1 MRRNESRILTTHVGS
16 LPRPDEL
23 LALNTAVLESR
34 GFRLQAEDA
43 VSVHRA
49 RLQSAVR
56 EVVDRQRQ
64 TGLDI
69 VNDGEYGKAMRS
81 RLDYGAWISYVIE
94 RFTGF
99 ADDAN
104 APPAASADDV
114 KPGSHKNR
122 RDRQAFPEVYAEVD
136 REMFAGGPRPMGRPI
151 VGEVTYRGHDAL
163 RADIDNLRNALLPP
177 EGGSHVTGDSEAGS
191 HSTENSVASAFRRK
205 DLEAF
210 MTSPAPGTF
219 GRDQNRF
226 YKTQEEFLYALA
238 DALRVEYRAITDAG
252 FILQV
257 DDPGMAENWDAMDPS
272 VTLEEYRAYARLC
285 IEALN
290 HALDGIPEDR
300 VRYHMC
306 WGSWHGPHLTDIPLR
321 DIADLLLTVRAGAY
335 SIEAGNVRHEHEWKV
350 WRDVKLPDG
359 KLLIPGVVSHATN
372 VVEHPELVADRL
384 VQYAQLVGRE
394 NVIAGTDCGLGGR
407 IHPSLAWAKLQVLVE
422 GAALASREL
431 WRS

>member
-1 MRRNESRILTTHVGS
+1 MAVASESRVLTTHAGA
-16 LPRPDEL
+16 LPRPDDL
-23 LALNTAVLESR
+23 LTLNAQLASEPDLASTHRIRLRNAV
-34 GFRLQAEDA
+34 Q
-43 VSVHRA
+43 
-49 RLQSAVR
+49 
-56 EVVDRQRQ
+56 EVVDRQAQ
-64 TGLDI
+64 LGLDI

-99 ADDAN
+99 EETEPAG
-104 APPAASADDV
+104 PPSSVGRPFRGAAVGDEAL

-122 RDRQAFPEVYAEVD
+122 RDRQAFPDVYAEVD

-151 VGEVTYRGHDAL
+151 VGKVTYRGHDAL
-163 RADIDNLRNALLPP
+163 QADIDNLV
-177 EGGSHVTGDSEAGS
+177 GSGFSRIATD
-191 HSTENSVASAFRRK
+191 
-205 DLEAF
+205 AF

-226 YKTQEEFLYALA
+226 YRTQEEFLFALA

-252 FILQV
+252 FILQI

-290 HALDGIPEDR
+290 HALGGIPEGR

-321 DIADLLLTVRAGAY
+321 DIVDLLLTIRAGAY
-335 SIEAGNVRHEHEWKV
+335 SLEAGNVRHEHEWKV
-350 WRDVKLPDG
+350 WRDVTLPPG
-359 KLLIPGVVSHATN
+359 KVLIPGVVSHATN
-372 VVEHPELVADRL
+372 VVEHPELVADRI
-384 VQYAQLVGRE
+384 VQHAQVVGRE
-394 NVIAGTDCGLGGR
+394 NVMAGTDCGLGGR
-407 IHPSLAWAKLQVLVE
+407 IHPSLAWAKLRALVE
-422 GAALASREL
+422 GAELASRQL
-431 WRS
+431 WRT